1 MKKYQ
6 LRATG
11 DKKCCAKNTIVH
23 TVQGCKIS
31 NKKLVP
37 DSLITWYDVSWCGG
51 RLIER
56 IFNIRINEEQNNWN
70 KGINVLFFFKLNGSL
85 TGNKLPPMI
94 RVAFLLAWQC
104 PPHRASTL
112 WWAIILSVKT
122 LIGGRPSLENPNN
135 MKIKA
140 PLLNS
145 GRWVFYGEGFFAL
158 LYIIL
163 PMLLVLRWL
172 LSGTIWVNSHLSQT
186 GMTK

>member
-1 MKKYQ
+1 MPSSRKSSIPPVIVLGNHTDTIYQ
-6 LRATG
+6 GIILTQWG
-11 DKKCCAKNTIVH
+11 VSGT
-23 TVQGCKIS
+23 TQWG
-31 NKKLVP
+31 
-37 DSLITWYDVSWCGG
+37 LIK
-51 RLIER
+51 R
-56 IFNIRINEEQNNWN
+56 IFNIWINEEQNNWN